1 MGVIIATANHKGGT
15 GKSTTVLNLGAALR
29 NGRKKVLLADLDPQG
44 NLTYMLGVHELP
56 LTITD
61 FMTGKATL
69 EETAFEASNMHI
81 LPADMSLGERENE
94 ITDLFALARQLK
106 AVAHLYDYIL
116 LDCPPSVNRYTLS
129 ALYAA
134 DFLLIPMLL
143 EVLSIQGLDQIL
155 NVAEKIKREHNHNLQ
170 ILGVLAVK
178 VQEQRRLTEE
188 VLAYIRDNYHVH
200 IFNNYIRSCVRT
212 AEAPSFAKSVIDYAP
227 GSTSAKDY
235 ISVAKELQLQLRKN

>member
-1 MGVIIATANHKGGT
+1 MGVTIAIANHKGGT

-29 NGRKKVLLADLDPQG
+29 NSRKKILLADLDPQG
-44 NLTYMLGVHELP
+44 NLTYMLGLHELP
-56 LTITD
+56 FTITD
-61 FMTGKATL
+61 FITGKATL
-69 EETAFEASNMHI
+69 EETAFEASGMHI
-81 LPADMSLGERENE
+81 LPADMSLSDREEE
-94 ITDLFALARQLK
+94 ITDLFSFDKRLK
-106 AVAHLYDYIL
+106 DVAHQYDYIL
-116 LDCPPSVNRYTLS
+116 LDCPPSVNRYTKS

-155 NVAEKIKREHNHNLQ
+155 AVTEKINTESSHNLKV
-170 ILGVLAVK
+170 LGVLAVK

-188 VLAYIRDNYHVH
+188 VLAYIRDNYKVH

-235 ISVAKELQLQLRKN
+235 LSVAKELLLQLRKN